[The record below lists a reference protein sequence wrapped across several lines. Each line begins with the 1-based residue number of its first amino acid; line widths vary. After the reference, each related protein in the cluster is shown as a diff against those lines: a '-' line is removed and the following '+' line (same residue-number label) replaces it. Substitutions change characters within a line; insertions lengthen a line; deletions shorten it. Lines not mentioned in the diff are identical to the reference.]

1 MATIFKRKD
10 RTYNSRA
17 KWRAR
22 WKNAETG
29 KWQTSIAYLD
39 KQASLALGERLEQ
52 ESARRSEGL
61 IDPLDKQRKRPISE
75 HLEEFITRLKTG
87 ERNGR
92 YVFQVRSRILRVI
105 EELNLLRLYEFD
117 PVNVLKFLSGLRF
130 NGRALSGITRN
141 EYITSLKA
149 FTRWAVEARRIEIDP
164 LATLKRGERKAIKPK
179 HPRRA
184 LTLSEIGR
192 LLDATVRRALLETQ
206 TIRMGKNKGKAVAK
220 VTQEVWEKKIR
231 LGQERK
237 MCYLLAFWVGLRRN
251 EIKELKWDD
260 VDLDITPPR
269 IRLRAE
275 VTKSRR
281 ADVQVIHPQ
290 LAEALRKWR
299 DENIDNNQYVVSRV
313 PGMKVLKADLKLAGI
328 EYGNEQIGYA
338 DLHAQRMSLSTTM
351 AVHRLSPRVRQA
363 HMRHTDPRL
372 TDNTYMDETLLPVA
386 EELFSIPWIPD
397 MTAKAAGIIH
407 LQKTANGELPET
419 ENDASVLAPNMH
431 QTVGSKG
438 QNMARVGKMKDIA

>member
-1 MATIFKRKD
+1 MATIFKRTDK
-10 RTYNSRA
+10 TYNKKA

-29 KWQTSIAYLD
+29 KWQTSIGYLD

-52 ESARRSEGL
+52 ESARSAEGL

-75 HLEEFITRLKTG
+75 HLEEFVAQLETG

-92 YVFQVRSRILRVI
+92 YVLQVRNRILRVI
-105 EELNLLRLYEFD
+105 EELNMGRLCEFD
-117 PVNVLKFLSGLRF
+117 PVNVSKFLAELHF
-130 NGRALSGITRN
+130 NGGPISGVTRN
-141 EYITSLKA
+141 EYIASLKA
-149 FTRWAVEARRIEIDP
+149 FTRWAVEARRIDVDP

-184 LTLSEIGR
+184 LTLPEIGR
-192 LLDATVRRALLETQ
+192 LLDATVRRPLLETR
-206 TIRMGKNKGKAVAK
+206 TIRIGKNKGKAVAK
-220 VTQEVWEKKIR
+220 VTQEVEAKKIR

-237 MCYLLAFWVGLRRN
+237 VCYLLAFWVGLRRS

-281 ADVQVIHPQ
+281 ADVQVMHPQ
-290 LAEALRKWR
+290 LAEVLRKWR
-299 DENIDNNQYVVSRV
+299 DENIYSNQYVVSGV

-338 DLHAQRMSLSTTM
+338 DLHAQRMSLSTAM

-386 EELFSIPWIPD
+386 DELFTLPWIPE
-397 MTAKAAGIIH
+397 MAAKVPDAIH
-407 LQKTANGELPET
+407 LKKTST
-419 ENDASVLAPNMH
+419 DALRK
-431 QTVGSKG
+431 TGS
-438 QNMARVGKMKDIA
+438 

>member
-1 MATIFKRKD
+1 MATVFKRKD
-10 RTYNSRA
+10 RTRNKKA
-17 KWRAR
+17 KWRVR

-29 KWQTSIAYLD
+29 KWQTNLGYLD
-39 KQASLALGERLEQ
+39 KQASLALGERLEL
-52 ESARRSEGL
+52 ESARRAEGL
-61 IDPLDKQRKRPISE
+61 IDPLEKQRKRPIRE
-75 HLEEFITRLKTG
+75 HLDDFIARLKTG
-87 ERNGR
+87 ERNER
-92 YVFQVRSRILRVI
+92 YILQVRNRILRVI
-105 EELNLLRLYEFD
+105 EELNLGRLYDFD
-117 PVNVLKFLSGLRF
+117 PVNVSKFLSELRF
-130 NGRALSGITRN
+130 NAQPLSGITQN
-141 EYITSLKA
+141 EYITCLKA
-149 FTRWAVEARRIEIDP
+149 FTHWAVEARRIEVDP
-164 LATLKRGERKAIKPK
+164 LATLKRRERKAIKPK

-192 LLDATVRRALLETQ
+192 LLDATTHRPLLEVQ
-206 TIRMGKNKGKAVAK
+206 TIRIGKNKGKLVAK
-220 VTQEVWEKKIR
+220 VTKEVRERKNK

-237 MCYLLAFWVGLRRN
+237 IGYLLAFWVGLRRS

-260 VDLDITPPR
+260 IDLNVTPPR

-299 DENIDNNQYVVSRV
+299 EENVGENQHVVSGV
-313 PGMKVLKADLKLAGI
+313 PGMKVLKADLELAGI

-338 DLHAQRMSLSTTM
+338 DLHAQRMSLSTAM

-386 EELFSIPWIPD
+386 DELFNMPWIPE
-397 MTAKAAGIIH
+397 MATKAPDTFH
-407 LQKTANGELPET
+407 PRKMVNDELLAT
-419 ENDASVLAPNMH
+419 GNNASVLAPNMH

-438 QNMARVGKMKDIA
+438 QNMARDGKTKNIA